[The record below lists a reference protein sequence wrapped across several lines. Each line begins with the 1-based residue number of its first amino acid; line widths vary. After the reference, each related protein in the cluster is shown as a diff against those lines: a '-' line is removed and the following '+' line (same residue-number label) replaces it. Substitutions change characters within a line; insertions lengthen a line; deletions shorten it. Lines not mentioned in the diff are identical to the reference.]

1 MYPNQVSGD
10 SQSQKDFLWSPLIK
24 QDEHKASFPF
34 T

>member
-24 QDEHKASFPF
+24 QQLDHSEN
-34 T
+34 